1 MVSIVGLVWAVRAAR
16 GAQSAAQAAAQATR
30 ETRDRTGRDLV
41 VVDLERAVAL
51 IQRLKLLH
59 RDARW
64 DAALEQYQALRW
76 MLSAILSRYP
86 DWESESRTQLTE
98 ARTQVSVMEGLIEQ
112 HAEDDVSVD
121 YRTTFIQQLNE
132 TQSALEE
139 MASTLGVR
147 SEGGGI

>member
-1 MVSIVGLVWAVRAAR
+1 MGARSAARAAKK
-16 GAQSAAQAAAQATR
+16 ATR
-30 ETRDRTGRDLV
+30 ETKDQIGRDLV

-86 DWESESRTQLTE
+86 DWEAGSRTQLAA

-112 HAEDDVSVD
+112 HAEDDVPAD
-121 YRTTFIQQLNE
+121 YRTRFSRQLNE
-132 TQSALEE
+132 TQAVLEE
-139 MASTLGVR
+139 MASTLGLR
-147 SEGGGI
+147 SEGSGT